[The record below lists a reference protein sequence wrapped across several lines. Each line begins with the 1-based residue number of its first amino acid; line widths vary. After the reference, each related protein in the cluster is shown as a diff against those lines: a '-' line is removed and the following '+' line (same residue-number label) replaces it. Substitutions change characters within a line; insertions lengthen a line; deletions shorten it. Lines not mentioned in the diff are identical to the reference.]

1 MSNANHFKENF
12 SQFVSRLKDNY
23 ESITWRLQDTRD
35 VEWNKRGRGGIAKLF
50 KLCKLL
56 CLILGDFMN
65 DIFRWD
71 LPKIK
76 NKNIITFPIN
86 VSVF

>member
-35 VEWNKRGRGGIAKLF
+35 VE
-50 KLCKLL
+50 
-56 CLILGDFMN
+56 
-65 DIFRWD
+65 
-71 LPKIK
+71 
-76 NKNIITFPIN
+76 
-86 VSVF
+86 